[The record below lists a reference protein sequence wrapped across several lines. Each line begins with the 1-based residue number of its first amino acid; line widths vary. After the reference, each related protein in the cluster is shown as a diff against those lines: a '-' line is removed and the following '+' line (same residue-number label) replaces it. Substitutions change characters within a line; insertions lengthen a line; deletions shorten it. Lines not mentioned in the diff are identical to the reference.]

1 MLTKDQ
7 QRDYDIL
14 MHNACSMNP
23 EFFNGTT
30 TTKVAKELLKHS
42 VIFNAG
48 EGYKFTA
55 KSRGLGVYDMRL
67 MAI

>member
-1 MLTKDQ
+1 MLTKDE

-14 MHNACSMNP
+14 MHNASSMNP
-23 EFFNGTT
+23 KFFNGTT
-30 TTKVAKELLKHS
+30 TTKVARELLKHS
-42 VIFNAG
+42 IIFNAG

-67 MAI
+67 IKL